1 MKDSPTIGL
10 VGNPNCGKTTLFNAF
25 TGARQQVGNWP
36 GVTVERKSGTWRR
49 GGREFLVVDLPGVYA
64 LGAVS
69 ESSIDERVARDYI
82 LSGDA
87 DLFVNIV
94 DASNLERNLYL
105 TAQLIEMRVPFV
117 LALNMFDVARER
129 RIRIDAEAL
138 ARELGCPVVPLVAH
152 RGEGVDALGEA
163 IERALSEPPVPPI
176 ELGYHSDVEAAIAE
190 LLPHLA
196 PMAAARSVNE
206 RWLAIKLLEGD
217 IGAYALVGADIV
229 HRATALQEAIAERA
243 GEDADILV
251 ADSRYGFANS
261 LIQTAVKRLGVVHQ
275 TLTDRIDRI
284 VLHRLF
290 GIPIFLVVMYALFLF
305 TINVGSA
312 FIDFFDQV
320 AGTLLVDGGGAL
332 LGTLGAPEW
341 IVVLLA
347 GGVGGGIQ
355 TVATF
360 VPIIACL
367 YLFLSFLEDCGYM
380 ARAAFVMDRLMRAIG
395 LPGKS
400 FIPLIVGFGCNVPAI
415 MATRTL
421 ENRRDRILT
430 VMMAPFMSCGARLP
444 VYALFAAAFF
454 PQGGQNVVF
463 ALYLIGIAFAVLTG
477 LTLRHTLLKGDASP
491 FVMELPPY
499 HLPTLKGIALRTWDR
514 LKAFVIRAGRIIIVC
529 VVALNTLGSIAADGS
544 FGHENTERSLLAG
557 ISRAITPVFVPMGLS
572 EDNWPATVGL
582 FTGIFAKEAV
592 VGTLD
597 ALYTSLAA
605 ADAGQTEGESGESE
619 GFDLAA
625 GLLAALAT
633 IPENLAQLADAL
645 TDPLGLGIASTSD
658 PAEAAESQG
667 VAVGTFGAMASR
679 FDGQIGAF
687 AYLLA
692 VLLYLPCVSATAAI
706 WRETGAMWT
715 TFSILW
721 TTGLAYGAAVVVYQ
735 IGTWQ
740 RDPGQALAWIAG
752 VAVVFAGSITLMRQF
767 GLRRPSGAAAVPAE

>member
-1 MKDSPTIGL
+1 MPDLPTIGL
-10 VGNPNCGKTTLFNAF
+10 VGNPNCGKTTLFNAL

-36 GVTVERKSGTWRR
+36 GVTVERKTGSWRR
-49 GGREFLVVDLPGVYA
+49 AGREFTVVDLPGVYA
-64 LGAVS
+64 LSEIS
-69 ESSIDERVARDYI
+69 ESSIDERVARDAI
-82 LSGDA
+82 LSGEA
-87 DLFVNIV
+87 DIFVNIV

-105 TAQLIEMRVPFV
+105 TAQLIEMRVPMV
-117 LALNMFDVARER
+117 IALNMFDIARER
-129 RIRIDAEAL
+129 RIRIDTEAL

-152 RGEGVDALGEA
+152 RGEGVDLLGTA
-163 IERALSEPPVPPI
+163 IERALADRSPPTVA
-176 ELGYHSDVEAAIAE
+176 LGYAAEVETAMAE
-190 LLPHLA
+190 LMPHLA
-196 PMAAARSVNE
+196 PIAQHRRVNT
-206 RWLAIKLLEGD
+206 RWLAVKLLEGD
-217 IGAYALVGADIV
+217 IGAYALVSPEIV
-229 HRATALQEAIAERA
+229 RRATALQAAIAERS

-251 ADSRYGFANS
+251 ADSRYDFANR
-261 LIQTAVKRLGVVHQ
+261 LIHGTVKRLGVVRQ

-284 VLHRLF
+284 VLHRVF
-290 GIPIFLVVMYALFLF
+290 GIPIFLAVMYALFLF

-312 FIDFFDQV
+312 FIDFFDQAV
-320 AGTLLVDGGGAL
+320 GTLLVEGGGVL
-332 LGTLGAPEW
+332 LPALGAPGW
-341 IVVLLA
+341 LSVLLA

-360 VPIIACL
+360 IPVIACL

-421 ENRRDRILT
+421 ENRRDRIMT

-454 PQGGQNVVF
+454 PHGGQNVVF

-477 LTLRHTLLKGDASP
+477 LALRHTLLKGDASP

-499 HLPTLKGIALRTWDR
+499 HLPTLKGIVIRTWDR
-514 LKAFVIRAGRIIIVC
+514 LKSFVVRAGRIIVAC
-529 VVALNTLGSIAADGS
+529 VVVLNMLGSLATDGT
-544 FGHENTERSLLAG
+544 FGHENTERSVLAG
-557 ISRAITPVFVPMGLS
+557 IGRAITPAFAPMGLS

-605 ADAGQTEGESGESE
+605 EDGGRAAEGTADA
-619 GFDLAA
+619 FDLGA
-625 GLLAALAT
+625 GLLAAIAT
-633 IPENLAQLADAL
+633 IPQNLAQLADAL
-645 TDPLGLGIASTSD
+645 TDPLGFSAANTPD
-658 PAEAAESQG
+658 REAAAESQG
-667 VAVGTFGAMASR
+667 VGVGTFGAMASR

-692 VLLYLPCVSATAAI
+692 VLLYLPCVSAMAAI
-706 WRETGAMWT
+706 
-715 TFSILW
+715 
-721 TTGLAYGAAVVVYQ
+721 
-735 IGTWQ
+735 
-740 RDPGQALAWIAG
+740 
-752 VAVVFAGSITLMRQF
+752 
-767 GLRRPSGAAAVPAE
+767 

>member
-196 PMAAARSVNE
+196 STAAARSVNE

-229 HRATALQEAIAERA
+229 HRATALQDAIAERA

-332 LGTLGAPEW
+332 LGGLGAPEW
-341 IVVLLA
+341 I
-347 GGVGGGIQ
+347 
-355 TVATF
+355 
-360 VPIIACL
+360 
-367 YLFLSFLEDCGYM
+367 
-380 ARAAFVMDRLMRAIG
+380 
-395 LPGKS
+395 
-400 FIPLIVGFGCNVPAI
+400 IV
-415 MATRTL
+415 
-421 ENRRDRILT
+421 
-430 VMMAPFMSCGARLP
+430 
-444 VYALFAAAFF
+444 
-454 PQGGQNVVF
+454 
-463 ALYLIGIAFAVLTG
+463 
-477 LTLRHTLLKGDASP
+477 
-491 FVMELPPY
+491 
-499 HLPTLKGIALRTWDR
+499 
-514 LKAFVIRAGRIIIVC
+514 
-529 VVALNTLGSIAADGS
+529 
-544 FGHENTERSLLAG
+544 
-557 ISRAITPVFVPMGLS
+557 
-572 EDNWPATVGL
+572 
-582 FTGIFAKEAV
+582 
-592 VGTLD
+592 
-597 ALYTSLAA
+597 
-605 ADAGQTEGESGESE
+605 
-619 GFDLAA
+619 
-625 GLLAALAT
+625 
-633 IPENLAQLADAL
+633 
-645 TDPLGLGIASTSD
+645 
-658 PAEAAESQG
+658 
-667 VAVGTFGAMASR
+667 
-679 FDGQIGAF
+679 
-687 AYLLA
+687 
-692 VLLYLPCVSATAAI
+692 
-706 WRETGAMWT
+706 
-715 TFSILW
+715 
-721 TTGLAYGAAVVVYQ
+721 
-735 IGTWQ
+735 
-740 RDPGQALAWIAG
+740 
-752 VAVVFAGSITLMRQF
+752 
-767 GLRRPSGAAAVPAE
+767 